1 MLDRRLALAR
11 EDPGGTQAVVGPG
24 EARVE
29 ADRLLQVGNRQRV
42 LLPDDPRLAVNASKY
57 PSPAGPATLIARTGG
72 RGEIARSAARL
83 PRRVERGPY
92 ERPPAEGGR

>member
-1 MLDRRLALAR
+1 MTRWFTVAVCGLTLSAGLALSAK
-11 EDPGGTQAVVGPG
+11 PN
-24 EARVE
+24 
-29 ADRLLQVGNRQRV
+29 VGNRQRV